1 MKKKT
6 RIKKIHYFSVLCPG
20 WKENPVEFDS
30 TFNESRNTWAW
41 GSPDILPMF
50 AKGATGGHVFTSM
63 YKDIAED
70 FGDEDASKLDTWV
83 FDEVKQFFASAKNN
97 NTLKEMLSQDQ
108 IIFFLHLLGE
118 SLHLSDLTFRSWQVS
133 LMTM

>member
-1 MKKKT
+1 M
-6 RIKKIHYFSVLCPG
+6 
-20 WKENPVEFDS
+20 EFDS

-97 NTLKEMLSQDQ
+97 NTLKEMLFQDQ

-118 SLHLSDLTFRSWQVS
+118 SMHLSDLAFRSWQVS
-133 LMTM
+133 LMIM